1 MAAVSEDPPVDDATS
16 GAPPAATTE
25 RGGGRDRRSVR
36 GRLELGEG
44 GVRPVLWTLV
54 ITVGTTVLGNAVLW
68 VGQANGWIDTY
79 VFWPPI
85 FAIVVSVVALVTFG
99 GFYVASHRARVAIAS
114 SVITTF
120 MVMLVFSLT
129 ISGLNTNAEASL
141 AKELIQDFRTIVLTV
156 VGFYFGTESIVTV
169 SKIIATSRSEPGL
182 RSQIA
187 EVDEDLP
194 RAP

>member
-1 MAAVSEDPPVDDATS
+1 MATVTPDPSIEDPPS
-16 GAPPAATTE
+16 GASTAAPTNRTSD
-25 RGGGRDRRSVR
+25 RDRPSVR
-36 GRLELGEG
+36 GRLTFGDG
-44 GVRPVLWTLV
+44 GVGPLFWTLV
-54 ITVGTTVLGNAVLW
+54 IVVGTTVLGNAVLW
-68 VGQANGWIDTY
+68 VGLANGWIDKY

-99 GFYVASHRARVAIAS
+99 GFYIASHRARVAIAS

-129 ISGLNTNAEASL
+129 ISGLNSNAEASL

-169 SKIIATSRSEPGL
+169 SKIFATSRSDPAL
-182 RSQIA
+182 RPDIA

-194 RAP
+194 RAT